1 MTIMKN
7 SRYYIEL
14 AEDILEGKFP
24 DDSEYLKILSATDA
38 DLPAIMT
45 GAGMIREKYSGRK
58 IHLCTICNGK
68 SGKCSEDCRFC
79 SQSSFSKT
87 EAPVYPI
94 LKKDELI
101 RGGLYARDTPI
112 NRYSIVT
119 TGKGLPRRDVEA
131 VAEAMG
137 ELDNKRIK
145 KCVSLGILKDDD
157 LKILRQAGITRYHH
171 NLETSRTLFNEICT
185 THTYDERINTIKA
198 AQRQGME
205 ICAGGIFGVGE
216 TDEQIL
222 ELALDIKALDVDAV
236 PLNFLVSI
244 KGTPYEQVHRLTPAK
259 CLKIIAFFRYFMP
272 RTEIIICGGRE
283 KNLKELHPLI
293 FYAGASGTMTG
304 NYLTT
309 DGRSLDDD
317 LEMLKQLG
325 LEVREK

>member
-1 MTIMKN
+1 MTK
-7 SRYYIEL
+7 SKYYIEL
-14 AEDILEGKFP
+14 AEDILEGKLP
-24 DDSEYLKILSATDA
+24 DNSAYLNILSAPDA
-38 DLPAIMT
+38 DLPGIMT
-45 GAGMIREKYSGRK
+45 GSGMLREKYFGRK

-68 SGKCSEDCRFC
+68 SGKCSEDCKFC

-94 LKKDELI
+94 LKKEELVK
-101 RGGLYARDTPI
+101 GGLFSQDTPI

-119 TGKGLPRRDVEA
+119 TGKGLPRKDVEA
-131 VAEAMG
+131 VAEAMA
-137 ELDNKRIK
+137 ELDDRKIK
-145 KCVSLGILKDDD
+145 KCVSLGILKDDE
-157 LKILRQAGITRYHH
+157 LKLLKDAGVTRYHH
-171 NLETSRTLFNEICT
+171 NLETSRSLFNEVCT
-185 THTYDERINTIKA
+185 THTYDERIETIKA

-205 ICAGGIFGVGE
+205 ICAGGIFGIGE

-222 ELALDIKALDVDAV
+222 EISLDIKELDVDAI
-236 PLNFLVSI
+236 PLNFLVAI
-244 KGTPYEQVHRLTPAK
+244 KGTPYELINTLTPAK
-259 CLKIIAFFRYFMP
+259 CIKIIAFFRYFLP
-272 RTEIIICGGRE
+272 QKQIIICGGRE

-325 LEVREK
+325 LEVVEK